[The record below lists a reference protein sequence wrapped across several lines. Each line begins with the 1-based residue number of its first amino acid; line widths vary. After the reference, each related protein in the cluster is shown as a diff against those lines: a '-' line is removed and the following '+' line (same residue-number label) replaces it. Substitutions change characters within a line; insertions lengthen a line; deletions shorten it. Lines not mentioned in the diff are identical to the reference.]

1 MDYYDLGPYSRK
13 ITTAVPEAQL
23 WFDRGLNWLYGFNH
37 AEAIACFQKTLEHD
51 PGCAMAH
58 WGISYAAGPNYNL
71 PWHLYDPAGK
81 AAALAVAYDAMQ
93 GALARVERA
102 SPVEQALIRALP
114 ARYPQREAIE
124 DQAPWDAAY
133 ADAMRA
139 VFRAHRDDLE
149 VRHVFVESLMNLTP
163 WKMWDLK
170 SGGVAEGAGTLE
182 AMDVLES
189 ALRDA
194 PATWDHPGLLH
205 LYVHLMEMSPFPQR
219 GLRAGDRLRDLVP
232 DAGHLIH
239 MPTHLDVLCGHYR
252 DVLVYNQQAI
262 VADRKFLAREGAM
275 NVYALYRT
283 HDHHF
288 AIYGAM
294 FLGQYRA
301 ALAAAQELIDTTPED
316 LLRIPSPP
324 MADFVEGYLPMKQH
338 VLIRFGKWHEIIA
351 QELPRDRDLYCSTTA
366 MMLYAQT
373 VAHSALGHIAEAEAT
388 RAAFIEAKP
397 RVPESRR
404 VHNNT
409 VRDLLEIAHAMLD
422 GELEYRRGN
431 HEVAFAH
438 LRRSVELD
446 DALPYDEP
454 WGWMQPTRHAL
465 GALLLEQGRVAEAE
479 AVYRSDL
486 GLDGKLSR
494 ACQHPDNL
502 WSLHG
507 LHECLTRRGEKVEAS
522 LIKQRLDLALARSEV
537 PVKASCFCRLKVAA

>member
-1 MDYYDLGPYSRK
+1 MEYYDLGSYSRK
-13 ITTAVPEAQL
+13 ITTAMPEAQP

-37 AEAIACFQKTLEHD
+37 AEAIACFKKALKHD
-51 PGCAMAH
+51 ADCAMAY

-81 AAALAVAYDAMQ
+81 AAALAAAYDAMQ

-102 SPVEQALIRALP
+102 SAIEQALIRALP
-114 ARYPQREAIE
+114 ARYPQREPIE

-133 ADAMRA
+133 AAAMRR
-139 VFRAHRDDLE
+139 VFETYRDDLD
-149 VRHVFVESLMNLTP
+149 VREVFVEAIMNLTP

-170 SGGVAEGAGTLE
+170 TGGVAEGAGTLE
-182 AMDVLES
+182 AMAVLES
-189 ALRDA
+189 AFRDF
-194 PATWDHPGLLH
+194 PAAWDHPGLLH

-219 GLRAGDRLRDLVP
+219 ALRAGDRLRDLVP

-239 MPTHLDVLCGHYR
+239 MPTHIDVLCGHYR
-252 DVLVYNQQAI
+252 DVLVYNQKAI
-262 VADRKFLAREGAM
+262 GADRKFLAREGAL

-283 HDHHF
+283 HDYHF
-288 AIYGAM
+288 AVYGAM
-294 FLGQYRA
+294 FLGQYGA
-301 ALAAAQELIDTTPED
+301 AMAAAQELIDTTPEE

-324 MADFVEGYLPMKQH
+324 MADFVEGYLSMKQH
-338 VLIRFGKWHEIIA
+338 VLVRFGKWREIIA
-351 QELPRDRDLYCSTTA
+351 QTLPADRNLYCSTTA
-366 MMLYAQT
+366 MMLYAQA

-388 RAAFIEAKP
+388 KRAFIEAKEG
-397 RVPESRR
+397 VPESRR

-409 VRDLLEIAHAMLD
+409 VRDLLEIAQEMLD

-431 HEVAFAH
+431 HEAGFAH

-446 DALPYDEP
+446 DSLPYDEP

-507 LHECLTRRGEKVEAS
+507 LHECLMRRGETVEAA

-537 PVKASCFCRLKVAA
+537 PVKASCFCRMRVAA